1 MNQLRRV
8 DMENKYYDQEAEDA
22 KWDRESEKYDEE
34 KDRAL
39 IEKYEQSDADR
50 LLSVSIQHLKEK
62 I

>member
-50 LLSVSIQHLKEK
+50 LLSVSIQYLKEK

>member
-8 DMENKYYDQEAEDA
+8 DMENKYYDREAEDA

-50 LLSVSIQHLKEK
+50 LLSVSIQYLKEK

>member
-1 MNQLRRV
+1 
-8 DMENKYYDQEAEDA
+8 MENKYYDREAEDA